1 MKLKPNQALSDKIY
15 SNLTSF
21 FGKKI
26 LKYFSDFQNQN
37 FISFMTIVNLN
48 NANETESDI
57 FQ

>member
-1 MKLKPNQALSDKIY
+1 MKLKPNQTLSDKIY

>member
-1 MKLKPNQALSDKIY
+1 MKLKPNQTLSDKTY

-37 FISFMTIVNLN
+37 FISFMTTVNLN